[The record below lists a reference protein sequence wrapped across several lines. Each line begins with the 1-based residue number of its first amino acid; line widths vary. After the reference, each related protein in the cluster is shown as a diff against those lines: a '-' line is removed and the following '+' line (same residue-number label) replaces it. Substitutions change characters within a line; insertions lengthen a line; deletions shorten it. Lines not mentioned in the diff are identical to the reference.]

1 MSSQVLLA
9 VDGNSLLHRS
19 FHALASSGLRTSDG
33 RAMWAVRGLVSQ
45 LVAAVERV
53 EPDAVVIGFDDP
65 QASLRRDRWP
75 LYKAQRSE
83 KPPTLEQQLM
93 LAVEILTDMGLEV
106 IVPAGLE
113 ADDVLASAARHATSL
128 DAHTV
133 VMTSDRD
140 AFALINDT
148 TSVLRIIN
156 GGVEASPMLN
166 AQRLMLM
173 LGIRPDQYRDYAAMR
188 GDASDNLVGVH
199 GIGAKT
205 AAKLLAA
212 LGTAR
217 SAFDDLDAGGTRV
230 IAAVGKA
237 AAGRLATPEARSA
250 WELNCAVMAM
260 HTSVP
265 LEVELA
271 EGCAAGRGRLPLD
284 AIMLRPAFET
294 LQLTW
299 TLPKALRLLAG
310 IAADTAVPVP
320 AITSYDG
327 GFSGSYSDAAS
338 GRRFGESEGAGRQ
351 QGGHQSTG
359 YRYGSNGRKSYPPL
373 HRKTAN
379 SDQLSLF

>member
-19 FHALASSGLRTSDG
+19 YHALASSGLRTSDG

-45 LVAAVERV
+45 LVAAVERI

-75 LYKAQRSE
+75 QYKAQRSE

-93 LAVEILTDMGLEV
+93 LAVELLSGMGIEV
-106 IVPAGLE
+106 IVPPGLE
-113 ADDVLASAARHATSL
+113 ADDVLASAARHATAAA
-128 DAHTV
+128 AHTV

-140 AFALINDT
+140 SFALINET

-166 AQRLMLM
+166 AQRLMLL
-173 LGIRPDQYRDYAAMR
+173 LGITPAQYRDYAAMR

-205 AAKLLAA
+205 AAKLLTA

-217 SAFDDLDAGGTRV
+217 NAFDDLDAGGSRV
-230 IAAVGKA
+230 IAAIGKA
-237 AAGRLATPEARSA
+237 AAARLGTPEARAA

-265 LEVELA
+265 LEVDLA
-271 EGCAAGRGRLPLD
+271 QGCGAGRGRLPLAAD
-284 AIMLRPAFET
+284 SLRPAFET

-310 IAADTAVPVP
+310 EQGESAPVPVP
-320 AITSYDG
+320 AYTSYDG
-327 GFSGSYSDAAS
+327 AFATDRGERFVRDAGRRDPGYRSGS
-338 GRRFGESEGAGRQ
+338 GF
-351 QGGHQSTG
+351 
-359 YRYGSNGRKSYPPL
+359 RKPFAPL